1 MTTLTEAALARN
13 EAWLRDFVEALGMCP
28 YARPCR
34 AAGKLHRRVLL
45 DRGGPRG
52 SAAFAQAAQ
61 AAARAVFEIEALPAD
76 SVEVALLIFPN
87 LDPALADGAEGADAF
102 AQLCST
108 LRDELARP
116 RAGAPGGAAAFYC
129 VAFHPG
135 LPQDL
140 ADAHRAVSFIRRS
153 PDPTLQL
160 VRATVLEAVRGD
172 QGSVFVDPASLRP
185 EVLLAAA
192 PPASV
197 SERIARANLET
208 LRREGA
214 ERIAALLASFRKP

>member
-1 MTTLTEAALARN
+1 VTTLTEAALARN
-13 EAWLRDFVEALGMCP
+13 EAWLRDFVEALGLCP

-34 AAGKLHRRVLL
+34 ASGKLHRRVLL
-45 DRGGPRG
+45 DRGGPPG
-52 SAAFAQAAQ
+52 SAAFAQAAR
-61 AAARAVFEIEALPAD
+61 AAAQAVFEIEALPAD
-76 SVEVALLIFPN
+76 SVEVALLIFPA
-87 LDPALADGAEGADAF
+87 LDRALAEAAAGADAF
-102 AQLCST
+102 VQLCSAV
-108 LRDELARP
+108 RDELARP

-160 VRATVLEAVRGD
+160 VRATVLEAVRGE
-172 QGSVFVDPASLRP
+172 QGSVFVDPGSLRP

-192 PPASV
+192 PPPSV

-208 LRREGA
+208 VRREGA
-214 ERIAALLASFRKP
+214 DRIAALLASFRKT

>member
-1 MTTLTEAALARN
+1 MTTPAEAALARN
-13 EAWLRDFVEALGMCP
+13 DAWLRDFVEALGLCP

-34 AAGKLHRRVLL
+34 AAGKLHRQVLL

-61 AAARAVFEIEALPAD
+61 AAAQAVFEIEALPAD
-76 SVEVALLIFPN
+76 SVEVALLIFPA
-87 LDPALADGAEGADAF
+87 LDPALAEGAAGAEAF
-102 AQLCST
+102 AQLCSAV
-108 LRDELARP
+108 RDELARP
-116 RAGAPGGAAAFYC
+116 RAGAPFGAAAFCC

-160 VRATVLEAVRGD
+160 VRATVLEAVRGE
-172 QGSVFVDPASLRP
+172 QGSVFVDPGSLRP
-185 EVLLAAA
+185 EVLAAA
-192 PPASV
+192 SPPSV

-214 ERIAALLASFRKP
+214 DRIAALLASFRKT

>member
-1 MTTLTEAALARN
+1 MT
-13 EAWLRDFVEALGMCP
+13 
-28 YARPCR
+28 
-34 AAGKLHRRVLL
+34 
-45 DRGGPRG
+45 
-52 SAAFAQAAQ
+52 
-61 AAARAVFEIEALPAD
+61 
-76 SVEVALLIFPN
+76 
-87 LDPALADGAEGADAF
+87 
-102 AQLCST
+102 
-108 LRDELARP
+108 
-116 RAGAPGGAAAFYC
+116 AAAFTARAPGNPDLDALGREGWEL
-129 VAFHPG
+129 VALRGDEWIFKRAEVDPVDRFTLEQRDAALG
-135 LPQDL
+135 DP
-140 ADAHRAVSFIRRS
+140 DAHRAVSFIRRS

>member
-61 AAARAVFEIEALPAD
+61 AAARAVLEIEALPAD

-208 LRREGA
+208 LRREGT